1 MAENDIRKKIRI
13 YYLAGMLVLVS
24 LFVIYAIFALPNAK
38 DYPNV
43 RLASAA
49 FSFFAMASGIGIFA
63 RKRWV
68 SWTLL
73 CLLLSMY
80 AVFITTHYA
89 TGETPQV
96 VSIVAF
102 VLLPAAAFL
111 FWRVVKKFV
120 FESNY

>member
-1 MAENDIRKKIRI
+1 MAANDIRRKIKV
-13 YYLAGMLVLVS
+13 YYLAGMLVVVGIAVL
-24 LFVIYAIFALPNAK
+24 YAIFALPNAQ
-38 DYPNV
+38 DYPDV
-43 RLASAA
+43 RMASAA
-49 FSFFAMASGIGIFA
+49 FSFFAIASGIGIIA
-63 RKRWV
+63 RRRWV

-80 AVFITTHYA
+80 AIFATTHYA

-102 VLLPAAAFL
+102 LLLPVAAYF

-120 FESNY
+120 FEEK